1 MTSEE
6 LCSVCC
12 YAVISFA
19 MPSLFVPH
27 LQGDMQSISG
37 VETGSIDTVL
47 CLSVTKWVHLNGGD
61 AALEALFD
69 RLRDAL
75 APGGLLILEP
85 QPWQSYRKALQ
96 KRGVAA
102 ELHGTAL
109 SELRLRPQMFPEYL
123 SQHGFRLVREL
134 EVPPSTR
141 GFQRPMYLF
150 ERLV

>member
-1 MTSEE
+1 MILTQCTS
-6 LCSVCC
+6 S
-12 YAVISFA
+12 
-19 MPSLFVPH
+19 
-27 LQGDMQSISG
+27 LQGDMQSNSS
-37 VETGSIDTVL
+37 VESGSIDTVL

-61 AALEALFD
+61 AALKALFD

-85 QPWQSYRKALQ
+85 QPWRSYRKALQ

-102 ELHGTAL
+102 ELHSTVL
-109 SELRLRPQMFPEYL
+109 SELQLRPLSLPRYL

-134 EVPPSTR
+134 QVPPSTR

-150 ERLV
+150 ERLP